1 MVRLR
6 HINFKSLIHF
16 ILFSVMCLFSV
27 SFSQNEMIVPGG
39 DWRDTD
45 GKIIAATE
53 GGVIKIGDYFYL
65 WGMDRSADNYAFVG
79 VNLYKSKDLKNWT
92 FVNQILK
99 KTTHADLNNNAVIER
114 AKILYNSKTGKC
126 VMWMH
131 FEGQNAYKIAEVAY
145 ATCDSISGNY
155 TFVKHFRPMDVD
167 SRDINVYQ
175 DDDGKGYLICT
186 TEGNQSVTLF
196 ELDETYTSVVKQ
208 IYRGYASSDM
218 ECEGHAI
225 IRTGG
230 YYFWLMSWCTG
241 WDFND
246 NHYFYS
252 SSLAG
257 PWKSGGNIAV
267 SNTHTYESQV
277 GFAVTVKG
285 SDKTTFLYTGDR
297 WTVNNY
303 GASRIVLLPI
313 EVSGTALKVNWYDQ
327 WDIDAKTGL
336 WSAGS
341 GNFSDGIYSITAK
354 HSGLALGTDGSAVQQ
369 QTFTGA
375 ANQLWRIQNLGA
387 SHFKI
392 TSVESGKVF
401 DVNGASKDAGAK
413 ILQYAWSDAYNQK
426 WQIIDCGDGF
436 HRFVSVNTLG
446 KSIEIA
452 NSVKTAGT
460 DAVLGTYAYKDN
472 QMWKIA
478 YVNSNVVSGKSYMIV
493 NKTSGKALDISA
505 AGSIIQSA
513 QTRTSGQ
520 VWKALDLYNGCFTFS
535 ASANSAVLDNAGS
548 SQNGS
553 QISTGTSDKR
563 FSQQWQL
570 VNVKDK
576 YFKLVN
582 RYSGKVIDNKDGSTA
597 DGSAIIQYTDNASSN
612 ENQQW
617 EFVLTDIVGINQSH
631 SVKGK
636 TRQTVSNDY
645 EIYDLRG
652 CAVSKNCELNKIK
665 KGSGI
670 SAGLFIVRSKN
681 RSSVKTGYYMAD

>member
-1 MVRLR
+1 
-6 HINFKSLIHF
+6 
-16 ILFSVMCLFSV
+16 
-27 SFSQNEMIVPGG
+27 
-39 DWRDTD
+39 
-45 GKIIAATE
+45 
-53 GGVIKIGDYFYL
+53 
-65 WGMDRSADNYAFVG
+65 
-79 VNLYKSKDLKNWT
+79 
-92 FVNQILK
+92 
-99 KTTHADLNNNAVIER
+99 
-114 AKILYNSKTGKC
+114 
-126 VMWMH
+126 
-131 FEGQNAYKIAEVAY
+131 
-145 ATCDSISGNY
+145 
-155 TFVKHFRPMDVD
+155 
-167 SRDINVYQ
+167 
-175 DDDGKGYLICT
+175 
-186 TEGNQSVTLF
+186 
-196 ELDETYTSVVKQ
+196 
-208 IYRGYASSDM
+208 
-218 ECEGHAI
+218 
-225 IRTGG
+225 
-230 YYFWLMSWCTG
+230 
-241 WDFND
+241 
-246 NHYFYS
+246 
-252 SSLAG
+252 
-257 PWKSGGNIAV
+257 
-267 SNTHTYESQV
+267 
-277 GFAVTVKG
+277 
-285 SDKTTFLYTGDR
+285 
-297 WTVNNY
+297 
-303 GASRIVLLPI
+303 
-313 EVSGTALKVNWYDQ
+313 
-327 WDIDAKTGL
+327 L